1 MITIN
6 KNMQSEILMTT
17 MEELVPEDSLFRKI
31 DKYIDFTFI
40 YDEVRDLYCE
50 NNGRPSIDPVVLFKL
65 VKNKNYFVITTNVDG
80 QFLKA
85 GFNHNKVFEVQG
97 SLSKIQCAVGCH
109 NKLYDDLKMVRN
121 MLKENNNCTI
131 PTKLVPI
138 CPVCKGKTEVNLRK
152 DAFFVEDDNWHK
164 LNHNYEQFVN
174 DNKDKKLILIEL
186 GVGFNTPSIIRF
198 PFERMVLEYKD
209 TTLIRVNNKYS
220 DLAFEIEDKT
230 ILIND
235 DCNSFIKKIL

>member
-1 MITIN
+1 
-6 KNMQSEILMTT
+6 
-17 MEELVPEDSLFRKI
+17 
-31 DKYIDFTFI
+31 
-40 YDEVRDLYCE
+40 
-50 NNGRPSIDPVVLFKL
+50 
-65 VKNKNYFVITTNVDG
+65 
-80 QFLKA
+80 
-85 GFNHNKVFEVQG
+85 
-97 SLSKIQCAVGCH
+97 
-109 NKLYDDLKMVRN
+109 MVRN

-138 CPVCKGKTEVNLRK
+138 CPVCKGKMEVNLRK

-174 DNKDKKLILIEL
+174 ENKDKKLILIEL
-186 GVGFNTPSIIRF
+186 GVGFNTPGIIRF

-235 DCNSFIKKIL
+235 DCKSFIKKIL